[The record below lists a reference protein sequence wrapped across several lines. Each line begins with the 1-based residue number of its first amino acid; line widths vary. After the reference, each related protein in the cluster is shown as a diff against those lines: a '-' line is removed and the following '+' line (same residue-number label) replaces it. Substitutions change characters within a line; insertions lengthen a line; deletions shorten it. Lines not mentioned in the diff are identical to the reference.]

1 MYNGDHIC
9 MYNYA
14 VSLPD
19 ISEQEKYII
28 QHKLYKQDILSIFF
42 LDEFDET
49 QLNKSIHQLY
59 EHIHHDDKLKSVSL
73 KAAALVM
80 SLDEEIGFLVLFSFD
95 YLYATHAC
103 ICDIFKSGII
113 STKNMTR
120 LEELVQ

>member
-19 ISEQEKYII
+19 ISEHEKYII

-49 QLNKSIHQLY
+49 QLNKNIHQLY
-59 EHIHHDDKLKSVSL
+59 EHITPNDKLKSVIM

-80 SLDEEIGFLVLFSFD
+80 SMDEEIGFLVLFSFD
-95 YLYATHAC
+95 YLYATHDC
-103 ICDIFKSGII
+103 IRDILKTGSI
-113 STKNMTR
+113 SYKNMNR

>member
-9 MYNYA
+9 MYNYE
-14 VSLPD
+14 VSLPE
-19 ISEQEKYII
+19 ISEHEQYLI

-49 QLNKSIHQLY
+49 QLNKNIHQLY
-59 EHIHHDDKLKSVSL
+59 EHLNHQEKLKRVSL

-80 SLDEEIGFLVLFSFD
+80 SMDKEIGFLVLFSFD

-103 ICDIFKSGII
+103 ICDIFKSGTI
-113 STKNMTR
+113 SNKNMNR